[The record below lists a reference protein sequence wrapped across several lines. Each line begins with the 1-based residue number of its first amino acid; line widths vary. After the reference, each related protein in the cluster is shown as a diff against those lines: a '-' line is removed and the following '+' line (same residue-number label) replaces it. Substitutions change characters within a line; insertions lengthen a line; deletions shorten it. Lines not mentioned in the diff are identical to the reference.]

1 MTKLVDIQ
9 LSDDADTVPLP
20 LKEKLMDIFGVTKED
35 FEMVQGAEVG
45 ESQPQTNHEC
55 LSMMNIFV
63 LVLLIFVVTSGSTT
77 FMVNNLVAN
86 PYLLNAGQAMVIALL
101 YWIFNKIHG

>member
-9 LSDDADTVPLP
+9 LSDDAETVPLP

-35 FEMVQGAEVG
+35 FEMVQGAEVD
-45 ESQPQTNHEC
+45 ESQTNHVC
-55 LSMMNIFV
+55 LSMMNILV